1 MLNISQFFKRVQGK
15 HAQEVVVRMSV
26 CDAIRKHANF
36 DIPMEK
42 VNFNSDT
49 AVLEGLTAMQ
59 KSQIYIKK
67 HAILTEANSQQSIRK
82 IGDIR

>member
-15 HAQEVVVRMSV
+15 HAQEIIVRTSV
-26 CDAIRKHANF
+26 CDAVRKHAGF
-36 DIPMEK
+36 DISTEK

-49 AVLEGLTAMQ
+49 AVIEGLTAAQ

-67 HAILTEANSQQSIRK
+67 NAILAEANTLQSIRK